1 MPYCVCVDGN
11 YSGFFATDMGVL
23 IGDPALPI
31 VWLAF
36 FFFLQ
41 IYITVPDFFGDIVFG
56 YRRSPKGLRP

>member
-36 FFFLQ
+36 FFFFADLHNG
-41 IYITVPDFFGDIVFG
+41 PGFLWR
-56 YRRSPKGLRP
+56 YRLWLPEVA